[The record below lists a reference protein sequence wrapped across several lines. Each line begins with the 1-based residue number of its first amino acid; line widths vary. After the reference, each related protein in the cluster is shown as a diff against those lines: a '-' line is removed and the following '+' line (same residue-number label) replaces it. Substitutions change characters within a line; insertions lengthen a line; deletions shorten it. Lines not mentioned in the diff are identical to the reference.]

1 MAETG
6 SSFRS
11 RQGLGRITVVHLF
24 SLMACSAFLME
35 GCYVEKLV
43 SDGDLTI
50 QEEERLVSYRK
61 TDGRSI
67 EVPPPSLRYKDAVIR
82 EDTLSIAMTGHNPGQ
97 NNKIIYY
104 NKIPLSEIYS
114 ITLLS
119 THDRL
124 RYASIGGGY
133 GTGTYFSGGYT
144 HINNQ
149 FGFTISAR
157 ELWYRARD
165 LPSDYTGFYKNNN
178 MTTVAGMFVFE
189 AKPDRNIWLGLELG
203 PSFVNFRK
211 EVETP
216 NPDYGT
222 GWFIFVDLDKYYRD
236 NIISNTI
243 GLSGRLKF
251 DYMFLNFMGVELA
264 FYCNLNKYKP
274 VFGFETFLL
283 FGKTR

>member
-1 MAETG
+1 MAMAP
-6 SSFRS
+6 
-11 RQGLGRITVVHLF
+11 LI
-24 SLMACSAFLME
+24 SLMACLALLMN

-43 SDGDLTI
+43 SDGEVSIRED
-50 QEEERLVSYRK
+50 ERLVSYRL

-67 EVPPPSLRYKDAVIR
+67 EVPPPNQRYQGAMIMDN
-82 EDTLSIAMTGHNPGQ
+82 TLSVALTGYDPARNDMITY
-97 NNKIIYY
+97 N

-114 ITLLS
+114 ITLFS
-119 THDRL
+119 IHDRL

-157 ELWYRARD
+157 ELWYRAKD

-178 MTTVAGMFVFE
+178 ITTVAGMFVFGG
-189 AKPDRNIWLGLELG
+189 KPDRNGNIWLGLELG
-203 PSFVNFRK
+203 PSYVNYRK

-251 DYMFLNFMGVELA
+251 DCMFLNFMGVELA

-274 VFGFETFLL
+274 FFGFESFLL